1 MGILLALASLGFAGV
16 NDFVF
21 KQYIHKDGQPL
32 GRFVTGAGL
41 VWAIVFGVAMLTTET
56 APTLVYWPISV
67 AAGVMSVL
75 ANLLLIGSFRV
86 VPAGTGAT
94 IYRLNLVV
102 VAVMGVAL
110 LAESVTAW
118 KIVGVCLGGLSIVL
132 LRNGRRDGPHQ
143 AGRHYG
149 FAIGALVVAC
159 LLRAGMGI
167 LYKLAS
173 VHGIPQFQMLTISG
187 LCWVVGGLAFSLIRG
202 EPARPGRRTWRFAVL
217 SGLLICGI
225 VYFLLRATRFGEA
238 SIVVPISQLSFVL
251 TSVLGVM
258 FHSEVFG
265 TRKVAALAAAALCV
279 VALSIS

>member
-41 VWAIVFGVAMLTTET
+41 VWAIVFGAAMLATEGP
-56 APTLVYWPISV
+56 PTLVHWPISV

-75 ANLLLIGSFRV
+75 ANLLFIGSFRV

-102 VAVMGVAL
+102 VAVMGVAF

-132 LRNGRRDGPHQ
+132 LRNGRRNGPRP

-149 FAIGALVVAC
+149 LAIGVLVVAC
-159 LLRAGMGI
+159 LFRAAMGI

-173 VHGIPQFQMLTISG
+173 VYGIPEFQMLTVSG
-187 LCWVVGGLAFSLIRG
+187 LCWVVGGLVFSLIRR
-202 EPARPGRRTWRFAVL
+202 EPARPGRRTWRFAIF
-217 SGLLICGI
+217 SGALICGI
-225 VYFLLRATRFGEA
+225 VYSLLAATRFGEA
-238 SIVVPISQLSFVL
+238 SIVVPISQLSFVV

-258 FHSEVFG
+258 CHSETFDA
-265 TRKVAALAAAALCV
+265 RKVAALAAAVLCV

>member
-41 VWAIVFGVAMLTTET
+41 VWTIVFGAAMLAAEGT
-56 APTLVYWPISV
+56 PTLVHWPISV
-67 AAGVMSVL
+67 AAGVTSVL
-75 ANLLLIGSFRV
+75 ANLLFIGSFRV

-118 KIVGVCLGGLSIVL
+118 KVVGVGLGGLSIVL
-132 LRNGRRDGPHQ
+132 LRNGSRDPHP

-149 FAIGALVVAC
+149 LAMGALAVAC
-159 LLRAGMGI
+159 VLRATVGI
-167 LYKLAS
+167 LYKLS
-173 VHGIPQFQMLTISG
+173 STHGIPEFQMLTVSG

-202 EPARPGRRTWRFAVL
+202 EPSRPGRRTWRFAIF

-225 VYFLLRATRFGEA
+225 VYFLLAATRFGEA
-238 SIVVPISQLSFVL
+238 SIIVPITQLSFVL
-251 TSVLGVM
+251 TSVLGVLY
-258 FHSEVFG
+258 HREGFG
-265 TRKVAALAAAALCV
+265 VRKVAALAAAALCV

>member
-21 KQYIHKDGQPL
+21 KQYIYKDGQPL

-41 VWAIVFGVAMLTTET
+41 VWVIVFGAGMLATDA
-56 APTLVYWPISV
+56 APTLVHWPISV

-75 ANLLLIGSFRV
+75 ANLLFIGSFRV

-118 KIVGVCLGGLSIVL
+118 KVVGVCLGGLSIVL
-132 LRNGRRDGPHQ
+132 LRNGRRGDQHP

-149 FAIGALVVAC
+149 LAMLALVVAC
-159 LLRAGMGI
+159 GLRATVGI

-173 VHGIPQFQMLTISG
+173 THGIPEFQMLTVSG

-202 EPARPGRRTWRFAVL
+202 EPTRPGRRTWRFAIL

-225 VYFLLRATRFGEA
+225 VYFLLAATRFGEA

-258 FHSEVFG
+258 CHREAFG
-265 TRKVAALAAAALCV
+265 ARKVAALAAAALCV